1 MTGGRLNSM
10 PRLLARRVAKMLAM
24 VLAIVVVNFLLIH
37 AAPGDPA
44 NAIAG
49 QSGQADP
56 EFMRQLREQFGLD
69 KPLPVQLWISASL
82 TVCNGQSWSRSA
94 KDCPRHFC

>member
-1 MTGGRLNSM
+1 M
-10 PRLLARRVAKMLAM
+10 PR
-24 VLAIVVVNFLLIH
+24 
-37 AAPGDPA
+37 PGDPA

-69 KPLPVQLWISASL
+69 KPLPVQLWIYLQKVVTFNLGISHRLQTA
-82 TVCNGQSWSRSA
+82 GHGRDWRKA
-94 KDCPRHFC
+94 ARKRFC